1 MVDVDVQ
8 HVMYNPNQTDK
19 YKESKRDRLR
29 RKEVASLLLNL
40 SHLTA
45 ASIQPLYF
53 LPQRAYYA
61 LWGRKYKG

>member
-45 ASIQPLYF
+45 ASIQPLYPREHIM
-53 LPQRAYYA
+53 LSGVKSTRVE
-61 LWGRKYKG
+61 